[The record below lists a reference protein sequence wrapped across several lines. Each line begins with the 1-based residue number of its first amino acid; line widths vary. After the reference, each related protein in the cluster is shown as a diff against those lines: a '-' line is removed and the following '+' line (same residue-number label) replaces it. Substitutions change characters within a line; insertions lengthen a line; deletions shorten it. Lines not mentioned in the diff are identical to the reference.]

1 MIDPALHGAITVILL
16 MTGLQALIGCVAYP
30 GYVRALGLRLLGAV
44 GCLAVG
50 VWYLATW
57 P

>member
-1 MIDPALHGAITVILL
+1 MIDPALHGAITAVLL
-16 MTGLQALIGCVAYP
+16 MNGIHALIGCIVDP
-30 GYVRALGLRLLGAV
+30 GWALGLRLLGAV